1 MKYIITFIS
10 VCLILPV
17 SAICQPADL
26 WGRKAEICL
35 LADAAYSVSEFR
47 RIADSLQMTDSELSD
62 YPVLFPV
69 KSPRISSG
77 YGRRTHPIYKV
88 VKLHRGVDFKENK
101 GTPVYATGNGIISRK
116 GYDSGY
122 GYYLEIRHAGGFRTF
137 YAHLSKTLVNKGDP
151 VMIGSH
157 IACVGNSGMV
167 TGSHLHYEVR
177 KGKRF
182 LNPLEWCL
190 CLYDILKSRE
200 QGDVQINKTV

>member
-1 MKYIITFIS
+1 MW
-10 VCLILPV
+10 LILPV

-26 WGRKAEICL
+26 SGRQAEICL
-35 LADAAYSVSEFR
+35 LVDAAYSVNEFR
-47 RIADSLQMTDSELSD
+47 RITDSLQMTDSELSD

-69 KSPRISSG
+69 KSPCISSG
-77 YGRRTHPIYKV
+77 YGRRTHPISKV
-88 VKLHRGVDFKENK
+88 KKFHRGIDFSDIK
-101 GTPVYATGNGIISRK
+101 GTPVFATGNGIVSRK

-122 GYYLEIRHAGGFRTF
+122 GYYLEIQHASGFRSF
-137 YAHLSKTLVNKGDP
+137 YAHLSRTLVSKGDS
-151 VMIGSH
+151 VRIGNY
-157 IACVGNSGMV
+157 IACVGNSGRV

-200 QGDVQINKTV
+200 LGDIQLNKTV

>member
-10 VCLILPV
+10 IWLILPV

-26 WGRKAEICL
+26 PRRQAEISL
-35 LADAAYSVSEFR
+35 LADAAYSVNEFR

-77 YGRRTHPIYKV
+77 YGRRTHPISKV
-88 VKLHRGVDFKENK
+88 KKFHRGIDFSDIK
-101 GTPVYATGNGIISRK
+101 GTPVFATGNGIVSRK

-122 GYYLEIRHAGGFRTF
+122 GYYLEIQHASGFRSF
-137 YAHLSKTLVNKGDP
+137 YAHLSRTLVSKGDS
-151 VMIGSH
+151 VRIGNY
-157 IACVGNSGMV
+157 IACVGNSGRV
-167 TGSHLHYEVR
+167 TGFHLHYEVR

-182 LNPLEWCL
+182 LNPLDWCL
-190 CLYDILKSRE
+190 CLYEVLKSRE
-200 QGDVQINKTV
+200 LGDVQLNKTV